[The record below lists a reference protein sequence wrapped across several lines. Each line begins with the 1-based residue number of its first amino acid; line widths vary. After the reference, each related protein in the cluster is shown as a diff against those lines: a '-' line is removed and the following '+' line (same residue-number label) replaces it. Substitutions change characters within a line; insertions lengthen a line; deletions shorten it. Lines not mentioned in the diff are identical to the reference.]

1 MNLSEFHFIRPY
13 WLLALVPAAAVMF
26 LLLRNKLGRG
36 NWESVCDAALLPYLL
51 QEKPA
56 AASRKSLVLGALM
69 AFLAIVAL
77 AGPTFQRLPSP
88 VFRNDSALVIA
99 LDLSRSMD
107 AEDVKP
113 SRLIRARYKIAD
125 LLQRRKDGQTALLVF
140 AGDAFTVTPLTDDT
154 DTIASQLEALT
165 TDIMPAQG
173 SRAEAALNLAVRL
186 LQQAG
191 LFKGEI
197 LLISDGV
204 EPDAALAAAKKL
216 GGYRLSVLGVGTP
229 EGAPIALP
237 KGGFLKDAQG
247 AILVPKLNPDALAA
261 LAGAGG
267 GVYRTLA
274 ADDSDIEN
282 MLAGLETPVPDAK
295 GQGDNRLLIDLWD
308 DLGPW
313 IVLALLPLAA
323 LSFRRGLLCL
333 AFVVLLPLPENAYAL
348 DWQDLWLTRDQQAA
362 EAYQR
367 KEYKRAAELFEN
379 PDWKAAAQYE
389 ADLQVEGEMKTPKT
403 AVGFYNQ
410 GNVLAKSNRL
420 EEAIQAYDKAL
431 EMKPNF
437 EDAKFNKKIVE
448 DELKRRKQQN
458 QQNQQNQQR
467 SGPQRQDEMKDRKQ
481 DPQESEQSQS
491 QSDDGRQSEQKEQNS
506 EPEHGENSLEKS
518 EAGKEKEAERAAEE
532 EKQAEAQPSEETAG
546 EAKKEGQKPDS
557 PERNEA
563 SAQAM
568 QPVDETAQANQ
579 QWLNRIPDDPGGLLK
594 RKFKYQY
601 GLRQQR
607 SDRQ

>member
-13 WLLALVPAAAVMF
+13 WLFALIPAAAIVF

-51 QEKPA
+51 QEKPTT
-56 AASRKSLVLGALM
+56 ASRKSLVLGSLM
-69 AFLAIVAL
+69 AFLAIIAL

-113 SRLIRARYKIAD
+113 SRLIRVRYKIAD

-154 DTIASQLEALT
+154 DTITSQLEALT

-191 LFKGEI
+191 LPKGEI
-197 LLISDGV
+197 LLITDGV
-204 EPDAALAAAKKL
+204 DSDAALAAAKKL
-216 GGYRLSVLGVGTP
+216 GSYRLSVLGVGTP

-237 KGGFLKDAQG
+237 KGGFLKDEQG
-247 AILVPKLNPDALAA
+247 AIAVPKLQPDALAA

-274 ADDSDIEN
+274 ADDSDIESV
-282 MLAGLETPVPDAK
+282 LTTLDAAVPDAK
-295 GQGDNRLLIDLWD
+295 SRGDNNLLIDLWD

-313 IVLALLPLAA
+313 LVLVLLPLAA
-323 LSFRRGLLCL
+323 LSFRRGVLSL
-333 AFVVLLPLPENAYAL
+333 AFAVLLPLPENSYAL
-348 DWQDLWLTRDQQAA
+348 DWQDLWKTRDQQAA
-362 EAYQR
+362 AAFAAQQYE
-367 KEYKRAAELFEN
+367 RAAELFEN
-379 PDWKAAAQYE
+379 PDWKMAAQYR
-389 ADLQVEGEMKTPKT
+389 AGKPQAGELPLPTT
-403 AVGFYNQ
+403 ATGFYNQ
-410 GNVLAKSNRL
+410 GNVLAKSGRF
-420 EEAIQAYDKAL
+420 EEAIAAYDKSLAID
-431 EMKPNF
+431 PDN
-437 EDAKFNKKIVE
+437 EDAKYNKKLVE
-448 DELKRRKQQN
+448 EALKQQQSQPQQN
-458 QQNQQNQQR
+458 QQNQQQNDSKPQDSEKGQQ
-467 SGPQRQDEMKDRKQ
+467 Q
-481 DPQESEQSQS
+481 DPQSEQN
-491 QSDDGRQSEQKEQNS
+491 QSDNGQPSEQQKTDSEQAEQKNGEHSS
-506 EPEHGENSLEKS
+506 EES
-518 EAGKEKEAERAAEE
+518 EAGKEKEPDKAGEK
-532 EKQAEAQPSEETAG
+532 EKQTEAQPSEQASL
-546 EAKKEGQKPDS
+546 EAKDGEKPDS

-563 SAQAM
+563 SAHAM
-568 QPVDETAQANQ
+568 QSVDETAQANQ

-601 GLRQQR
+601 ALRQQR
-607 SDRQ
+607 SERQ

>member
-13 WLLALVPAAAVMF
+13 WLFALIPAAAIVF

-51 QEKPA
+51 QEKPTT
-56 AASRKSLVLGALM
+56 ASRKSLALGALM
-69 AFLAIVAL
+69 AFLAIIAL

-113 SRLIRARYKIAD
+113 SRLIRVRYKIAD

-154 DTIASQLEALT
+154 DTITSQLEALT

-191 LFKGEI
+191 LPKGEI
-197 LLISDGV
+197 LLITDGV
-204 EPDAALAAAKKL
+204 DSDAALAAAKKL
-216 GGYRLSVLGVGTP
+216 GSYRLSVLGVGTP

-237 KGGFLKDAQG
+237 KGGFLKDEQG
-247 AILVPKLNPDALAA
+247 AIAVPKLQPDALAA

-274 ADDSDIEN
+274 ADDSDIESV
-282 MLAGLETPVPDAK
+282 LTTLDAAVPDAK
-295 GQGDNRLLIDLWD
+295 SRGDNNLLIDLWD

-313 IVLALLPLAA
+313 LVLVLLPLAA
-323 LSFRRGLLCL
+323 LSFRRGVLSL
-333 AFVVLLPLPENAYAL
+333 AFAVLLPLPENSYAL
-348 DWQDLWLTRDQQAA
+348 DWQDLWKTRDQQAA
-362 EAYQR
+362 AAFAAQQYE
-367 KEYKRAAELFEN
+367 RAAELFEN
-379 PDWKAAAQYE
+379 PDWKMAAQYR
-389 ADLQVEGEMKTPKT
+389 AGKPQAGELPLPTT
-403 AVGFYNQ
+403 ATGFYNQ
-410 GNVLAKSNRL
+410 GNVLAKSGRF
-420 EEAIQAYDKAL
+420 EEAIAAYDKSLAID
-431 EMKPNF
+431 PDN
-437 EDAKFNKKIVE
+437 EDAKYNKKLVE
-448 DELKRRKQQN
+448 EALKQQQSQPQQN
-458 QQNQQNQQR
+458 QQNQQQNDSKPQDSEKGQQ
-467 SGPQRQDEMKDRKQ
+467 Q
-481 DPQESEQSQS
+481 DPQSEQN
-491 QSDDGRQSEQKEQNS
+491 QSDNGQPSEQQKTDSEQAEQKNGGSSS
-506 EPEHGENSLEKS
+506 EES
-518 EAGKEKEAERAAEE
+518 EAGKEKEPDKAGEK
-532 EKQAEAQPSEETAG
+532 EKQTEAQPSEQASL
-546 EAKKEGQKPDS
+546 EAKDGEKPDS

-563 SAQAM
+563 SAHAM
-568 QPVDETAQANQ
+568 QSVDETAQANQ

-601 GLRQQR
+601 ALRQQR

>member
-13 WLLALVPAAAVMF
+13 WLLALVPAAVVVF

-51 QEKPA
+51 QEKA
-56 AASRKSLVLGALM
+56 ATASRKSWVPGTVMVL
-69 AFLAIVAL
+69 LAIVAL

-197 LLISDGV
+197 LLITDGV
-204 EPDAALAAAKKL
+204 ESDSALAAAKKL
-216 GGYRLSVLGVGTP
+216 GSYRLSVLGVGTP

-237 KGGFLKDAQG
+237 KGGFLKDERG
-247 AILVPKLNPDALAA
+247 AIVVPKLHPDALAA
-261 LAGAGG
+261 LVGAGG

-274 ADDSDIEN
+274 ADDSDIET
-282 MLAGLETPVPDAK
+282 MLAGVDMPVADKAK
-295 GQGDNRLLIDLWD
+295 GQTDNRLLIDLWD

-323 LSFRRGLLCL
+323 LLFRKGVLCF
-333 AFVVLLPLPENAYAL
+333 AFAILLPLPENSYAL
-348 DWQDLWLTRDQQAA
+348 DWQNWWQTRDQQAA
-362 EAYQR
+362 AAFAAQQYD
-367 KEYKRAAELFEN
+367 RAAELFEN
-379 PDWKAAAQYE
+379 PDWKAAAQYR
-389 ADLQVEGEMKTPKT
+389 AAKPLDGELPTPDT
-403 AVGFYNQ
+403 ATGFYNQ
-410 GNVLAKSNRL
+410 GNVLAKSGRF
-420 EEAIQAYDKAL
+420 EEAIAAYDKSLAL
-431 EMKPNF
+431 DPGN
-437 EDAKFNKKIVE
+437 EDAEYNKKLVE
-448 DELKRRKQQN
+448 EALKRQQQPS
-458 QQNQQNQQR
+458 QQHQQQGDN
-467 SGPQRQDEMKDRKQ
+467 SRQDSEQDQKQ
-481 DPQESEQSQS
+481 ERQESEQSQPDAG
-491 QSDDGRQSEQKEQNS
+491 QSPEQNDRNAEQKNGESQAGES
-506 EPEHGENSLEKS
+506 ET
-518 EAGKEKEAERAAEE
+518 GKEKEPEKTAEQ
-532 EKQAEAQPSEETAG
+532 EKRAEAQPSSETSEAG
-546 EAKKEGQKPDS
+546 KDVEKPAL
-557 PERNEA
+557 PEQNAA
-563 SAQAM
+563 SAQTM

-601 GLRQQR
+601 GLRQRR
-607 SDRQ
+607 SDSR

>member
-13 WLLALVPAAAVMF
+13 WLFALVPAAAIVF

-51 QEKPA
+51 QEKPTT
-56 AASRKSLVLGALM
+56 ASRKSLVLGALM
-69 AFLAIVAL
+69 AFLAIIAL

-113 SRLIRARYKIAD
+113 SRLIRVRYKIAD

-154 DTIASQLEALT
+154 DTISSQLEALT

-191 LFKGEI
+191 LPKGEI
-197 LLISDGV
+197 LLITDGV
-204 EPDAALAAAKKL
+204 DSDAALEAAKKL
-216 GGYRLSVLGVGTP
+216 GSYRLSVLGVGTP

-237 KGGFLKDAQG
+237 KGGFLKDEQG
-247 AILVPKLNPDALAA
+247 AIVVPKLQPDALAA

-274 ADDSDIEN
+274 ADDSDIESI
-282 MLAGLETPVPDAK
+282 LAKLDAAVPDAESR
-295 GQGDNRLLIDLWD
+295 GDNELLIDLWD

-313 IVLALLPLAA
+313 LVLVLLPLAA
-323 LSFRRGLLCL
+323 LSFRKGVLSL
-333 AFVVLLPLPENAYAL
+333 AFAVLLPLPENGYAL
-348 DWQDLWLTRDQQAA
+348 DWQDLWKTRDQQAA
-362 EAYQR
+362 AAFAAQQYE
-367 KEYKRAAELFEN
+367 RAAELFEN
-379 PDWKAAAQYE
+379 PDWKAAAQYR
-389 ADLQVEGEMKTPKT
+389 AGKPQAGELPLPTT
-403 AVGFYNQ
+403 ATGFYNQ
-410 GNVLAKSNRL
+410 GNVLAKSGRF
-420 EEAIQAYDKAL
+420 EEAIAAYDKSLAID
-431 EMKPNF
+431 PDN
-437 EDAKFNKKIVE
+437 EDAKYNKKLVE
-448 DELKRRKQQN
+448 EALKQQQSQPQQN
-458 QQNQQNQQR
+458 QQNQQQNDSKPQDSEKGQQ
-467 SGPQRQDEMKDRKQ
+467 Q
-481 DPQESEQSQS
+481 DPQSEQN
-491 QSDDGRQSEQKEQNS
+491 QSDNGQPSEQQKTDSEQAEQKNGEHSS
-506 EPEHGENSLEKS
+506 EES
-518 EAGKEKEAERAAEE
+518 EAGKEKEPDKAGEK
-532 EKQAEAQPSEETAG
+532 EKQTEAQPSEQASL
-546 EAKKEGQKPDS
+546 EAKDGEKPDS

-563 SAQAM
+563 SAHAM
-568 QPVDETAQANQ
+568 QSVDETAQANQ

-601 GLRQQR
+601 ALRQQR